1 MHAALHVCFRHGAD
15 AVSTTMDDATALLRE
30 AMMPTANAAAAAAAL
45 AEETTSSIQMPIF
58 AAPPLAGL

>member
-1 MHAALHVCFRHGAD
+1 MHATILVCFRRGAD
-15 AVSTTMDDATALLRE
+15 AVSTMDDATALLRE

-58 AAPPLAGL
+58 AALPLAGL